1 MIPIPKAAFK
11 LLAEYFVDPNILLF
25 LPARLFRE
33 STISAAGG

>member
-11 LLAEYFVDPNILLF
+11 LLAEYFVDPNILF
-25 LPARLFRE
+25 SPARLFRE